1 VAVGALAT
9 AAVDVVANLD
19 TFEPD
24 LKRKLE
30 SAIRTVSKSV
40 EKDFDKLGARSGKSF
55 TDALSKV
62 VESTEPFDKLG
73 KTAEQAERT
82 VVSAARGMSD
92 SFKLPLS
99 DVQKLE
105 RAVQSATDSESDA
118 LGNVRVAQEQLTE
131 ARKRYGDESSHAVAA
146 EEKLAKAQRNSARE
160 SQRLLDV
167 TDSLIGALE
176 KSRLVGE
183 ESGAAA
189 GGGFGDG
196 FRREASKGADD
207 GGRESGGFFA
217 RAFETAASKA
227 VGGVL
232 LKTFAAGIG
241 SLITAASPLSTVL
254 GGGVAAVVA
263 LAAALGQASGAAISL
278 GGVLGALGLAVGTL
292 KLGFSGVGDAVKAQ
306 SKAYEELAATGKVS
320 AATQKQLDA
329 ALKNLAPSA
338 AAVVKQLGAMRPA
351 WEGIRRTVQGNLF
364 AGVSDSL
371 RKLGS
376 QFLPILSTQLGT
388 AATTINGVAR
398 QFLAFISTGN
408 RANQINTIFTGL
420 NGILKTLLQP
430 LTTLAGGF
438 LDIFTASLPF
448 AQQLATVLSSIGT
461 SFGTWLGKVADSDG
475 FQTFMQNAMQTAGVL
490 FQLLGNIG
498 SIIGSVFGAGAATGG
513 NLLSILRDLTGEAAL
528 FLNSAAGKEALAS
541 FFGLVAQAGKILVG
555 VFKTL
560 SPLLSGIGALF
571 QALQPALQALGTALI
586 PVIAQLATTLGAAFA
601 TLGPII
607 AQLVVALTPLVTTIL
622 SLFVTQFQSFLPV
635 VVALVSGLVPLVSA
649 LVSGLVPAFAQLAPL
664 AAQLAPIL
672 LQVVQAFIAGLLPVI
687 QAIVPLIPQLVGG
700 IVQLVA
706 AFLPLIPALIPLI
719 GPASQLSLALVQMIL
734 ALTPLIPLIV
744 QAGTEIAA
752 VLIPA
757 VIAVVP
763 YILQVVQNLIGLT
776 NAITKVVGFV
786 VNLAVIVQG
795 KFNEFRNAAIAAVSS
810 MVSAVVG
817 FFSSLPG
824 KIGTFMSAFAEKV
837 NSGIKKAIE
846 FFASLPGK
854 AVAALSGLGG
864 QLKQAGSDAIQG
876 LIDGLSGGL
885 QRVQDI
891 AGKIA
896 SAVSG
901 PVAKFLKIG
910 SPSKLM
916 AQYGAWTVEG
926 FGNGM
931 VKLIPFINKTATRV
945 AKTAS
950 DSIKRQIGNL
960 EAVGTRAANVLTAS
974 VNAVDSKIKTASG
987 RLADLVKQSRDLAQQ
1002 VAQSIVS
1009 TGDITKSQDQ
1019 SFSGIVTSLREAVL
1033 QAATFNT
1040 TIARLKAAGL
1050 GETALQQIIA
1060 AGPETG
1066 SKIGQAILGAGKAGI
1081 AQINK
1086 LQTTLNRAAN
1096 QAGVTAANSLYAAGI
1111 SAAKGLVAGLQQQKT
1126 ALDAQM
1132 IRLGGVLAQSLA
1144 KVLGVKSL
1152 PGVKIPGFARG
1163 TIVDRPTLGMIGE
1176 GRSKEA
1182 VIPLDGSQRS
1192 ADLMDQSGLTQQ
1204 ALERALGNQG
1214 PTTGGGKTREVH
1226 MPVNVAGL
1234 TKEETVAIL
1243 RDFLQNTFGPR
1254 LGLDTAEG
1262 AV

>member
-1 VAVGALAT
+1 MAVGALAT

-30 SAIRTVSKSV
+30 SSIRTVSKSV

-55 TDALSKV
+55 TDAFSKV

-73 KTAEQAERT
+73 KSADQAERT

-105 RAVQSATDSESDA
+105 RAVQSASDNESDA

-131 ARKRYGDESSHAVAA
+131 ARKKYGDESSHAVAA

-176 KSRLVGE
+176 KSRQVGE
-183 ESGAAA
+183 DAGSAA

-196 FRREASKGADD
+196 FKREANKGAGD
-207 GGRESGGFFA
+207 GGRDSGNFFA
-217 RAFETAASKA
+217 RAFENAASKA
-227 VGGVL
+227 IGGAL
-232 LKTFAAGIG
+232 LKTFAAGVA
-241 SLITAASPLSTVL
+241 SLITSASPLSTVL
-254 GGGVAAVVA
+254 GGGAAALVA
-263 LAAALGQASGAAISL
+263 LTAALGQASGAALSL

-306 SKAYEELAATGKVS
+306 SKAYQELAATGKVS
-320 AATQKQLDA
+320 EATQKQLDA

-351 WEGIRRTVQGNLF
+351 WEAIRRTVQGNLF

-371 RKLGS
+371 AKLGS

-420 NGILKTLLQP
+420 NGILKTLLSP

-448 AQQLATVLSSIGT
+448 AQQLATILANIGT
-461 SFGTWLGKVADSDG
+461 QFGTWLGKVADGDG
-475 FQTFMQNAMQTAGVL
+475 FQTFMKTAMQLAGNL

-498 SIIGSVFGAGAATGG
+498 SILGSVFAAGSATGG
-513 NLLSILRDLTGEAAL
+513 NLLQILRDVTGEFAL
-528 FLNSAAGKEALAS
+528 FLKSAAGKEALAS

-601 TLGPII
+601 QLGPII

-622 SLFVTQFQSFLPV
+622 QLFVTQFQAFLPV

-672 LQVVQAFIAGLLPVI
+672 VQVVQALLAGLLPAV
-687 QAIVPLIPQLVGG
+687 QAIVPLIPTLVGA

-719 GPASQLSLALVQMIL
+719 GPATQLSLALVQMVV

-763 YILQVVQNLIGLT
+763 YIIQVVQNLIGLT
-776 NAITKVVGFV
+776 QGITKVIAFV
-786 VNLAVIVQG
+786 VNLAVIVQA
-795 KFNEFRNAAIAAVSS
+795 KFNQFRDAAIAATLSLVSK
-810 MVSAVVG
+810 VVG
-817 FFSSLPG
+817 FFQTLPG
-824 KIGTFMSAFAEKV
+824 KINGFMVSLGDKIRG
-837 NSGIKKAIE
+837 GID
-846 FFASLPGK
+846 K
-854 AVAALSGLGG
+854 AVAFFAALPGRVIAAISGLGG
-864 QLKQAGSDAIQG
+864 QLAEAGRNAIQG
-876 LIDGLSGGL
+876 FIDGLSGGL
-885 QRVQDI
+885 QKVEGIAKKI
-891 AGKIA
+891 AG
-896 SAVSG
+896 AVTG
-901 PVAKFLKIG
+901 PVAKFLDSH
-910 SPSKLM
+910 SPSRVM
-916 AQYGAWTVEG
+916 EQYGAWAVEG

-950 DSIKRQIGNL
+950 DAVKRRVGNL
-960 EAVGTRAANVLTAS
+960 EAVGTRAAAVITAS
-974 VNAVDSKIKTASG
+974 ISTMDTKIKAASS

-1009 TGDITKSQDQ
+1009 TGDVTKTQDQ
-1019 SFSGIVTSLREAVL
+1019 SFKGIVTSLKAAVL
-1033 QAATFNT
+1033 QATAFNT
-1040 TIARLKAAGL
+1040 TIAKLKAAGL

-1066 SKIGQAILGAGKAGI
+1066 SKIGEAILGAGKAGI
-1081 AQINK
+1081 KQINS

-1214 PTTGGGKTREVH
+1214 PSTGGGKTREVH

>member
-30 SAIRTVSKSV
+30 SSIRTVSKSV
-40 EKDFDKLGARSGKSF
+40 EKDFDKLGAKSGKSF

-62 VESTEPFDKLG
+62 VESAGPFDNLG
-73 KTAEQAERT
+73 KAADQAERT
-82 VVSAARGMSD
+82 VASATRGMSD
-92 SFKLPLS
+92 SFKLPVS

-105 RAVQSATDSESDA
+105 RAVQTAADNESNA
-118 LGNVRVAQEQLTE
+118 LGDVRVAQEQLTE
-131 ARKRYGDESSHAVAA
+131 ARKKYGDESSHAVAA
-146 EEKLAKAQRNSARE
+146 EEKLAKAQRSSARE
-160 SQRLLDV
+160 SQKLLDI

-176 KSRLVGE
+176 KSRQAGE
-183 ESGAAA
+183 NSGSAA

-196 FRREASKGADD
+196 FRREARKGAAD

-217 RAFETAASKA
+217 RAFENAASKA
-227 VGGVL
+227 VGGAL
-232 LKTFAAGIG
+232 LKTFAAGVA

-254 GGGVAAVVA
+254 GGGAAALVA
-263 LAAALGQASGAAISL
+263 LTAALGQASGAAISL

-306 SKAYEELAATGKVS
+306 SKAYQELAATGKVS
-320 AATQKQLDA
+320 ETTQKQLDA

-338 AAVVKQLGAMRPA
+338 AAVVRQLGAMRPA
-351 WEGIRRTVQGNLF
+351 WEAIRRTVQGNLF
-364 AGVSDSL
+364 TGVSDSL
-371 RKLGS
+371 AKLGS
-376 QFLPILSTQLGT
+376 TFLPILSAQLGT

-420 NGILKTLLQP
+420 NGILKTLLSP

-448 AQQLATVLSSIGT
+448 AQQLATVLASIGT

-513 NLLSILRDLTGEAAL
+513 NLLSILRDLTGQAAL

-601 TLGPII
+601 QLGPII

-635 VVALVSGLVPLVSA
+635 VVALVAGLVPLVSA
-649 LVSGLVPAFAQLAPL
+649 LVTGLVPAFAQLAPL

-672 LQVVQAFIAGLLPVI
+672 IQVVQAFLAGLLPAI
-687 QAIVPLIPQLVGG
+687 QAIVPLIPMLVGA

-719 GPASQLSLALVQMIL
+719 GPAAQLSLAMTQMVL
-734 ALTPLIPLIV
+734 ALVPLIPLIV
-744 QAGTEIAA
+744 QAGTQIAG

-757 VIAVVP
+757 VVAVVP
-763 YILQVVQNLIGLT
+763 FIVQLVLGLVDLANKITQVI
-776 NAITKVVGFV
+776 AFV
-786 VNLAVIVQG
+786 VNLAVIVQT
-795 KFNEFRNAAIAAVSS
+795 KFNQIRDAAIAATLALVSK
-810 MVSAVVG
+810 VVG
-817 FFSSLPG
+817 FFQSLPG
-824 KIGTFMSAFAEKV
+824 KISSLMIAFADKIRSNLDKV
-837 NSGIKKAIE
+837 VA
-846 FFASLPGK
+846 FFAALPGK
-854 AVAALSGLGG
+854 VVSALSGLGG
-864 QLKQAGSDAIQG
+864 QLTQAGRDAVQG
-876 LIDGLSGGL
+876 FIDGLSGGL
-885 QRVQDI
+885 QKVQDI

-896 SAVSG
+896 SAVTG
-901 PVAKFLKIG
+901 PVGKFLKIN

-916 AQYGAWTVEG
+916 AQYGAWTVQG

-950 DSIKRQIGNL
+950 DSIKRQVGNL

-974 VNAVDSKIKTASG
+974 VTTVDNKIKAASS
-987 RLADLVKQSRDLAQQ
+987 RLADLVKQSADLAQQ

-1009 TGDITKSQDQ
+1009 TGDVTKSQDQ
-1019 SFSGIVTSLREAVL
+1019 SFKGIVTSLKDAVL
-1033 QAATFNT
+1033 QATAFNT
-1040 TIARLKAAGL
+1040 TIAKLKAAGL

-1152 PGVKIPGFARG
+1152 PGVKIPGLARG
-1163 TIVDRPTLGMIGE
+1163 AIIDRPTMAMIGE

-1192 ADLMDQSGLTQQ
+1192 ADLMDQSGLTQH

-1214 PTTGGGKTREVH
+1214 PTTGSGKTREVH